1 MVKCPELPQ
10 DVWEII
16 LDHLKLISH
25 CEGIKWSPSI
35 YIPITCNGVA
45 LPLLPYS
52 QIKFVNK
59 LFYSKLYFPPPP
71 SPHND
76 PYLPLPSPPPPIAIR
91 YHNVKI
97 NLEFAPPSEDENKHE

>member
-1 MVKCPELPQ
+1 MVQCPELPQ

-25 CEGIKWSPSI
+25 CDGTKWSPDI
-35 YIPITCNGVA
+35 YIPITSNGVA
-45 LPLLPYS
+45 LPSLPYS

-71 SPHND
+71 PPID
-76 PYLPLPSPPPPIAIR
+76 PYLPLPEFLPPIAIQ
-91 YHNVKI
+91 YHNVEI
-97 NLEFAPPSEDENKHE
+97 NLEFAPSPSKDENS